1 MFRYEAEKHLK
12 EKILPFWENLT
23 DPGQGGYY
31 GMVDRE
37 LNVFPNA
44 DKGCILHARILW
56 TFSTAA
62 RVLKDAGLRKHAE
75 HAYNAL
81 CMFEDSLNG
90 GVYWSITFDGKPAD
104 TAKHTYCQAFAIY
117 GLAAYYRLTGHE
129 EALKKAEALFRII
142 EERCTV
148 QNGYGEAYKA
158 DFTPESNEKLSENGI
173 LATRTMNT
181 LLHVLESYT
190 ELYRAAGNE
199 EVRQAGIRILKRFL
213 NDIYIPDRHQL
224 KVFMDEDYQP
234 LLDIQSY
241 GHDIEASWLV
251 WDSAEALLPPETRD
265 PYREMCLDL
274 VSTVRERAFTE
285 YGLLNECV
293 NGTVNRQLI
302 WWVQAETV
310 LGFANAF
317 RLTGKAS
324 WGDDLLKEWE
334 SIQTSIVDPRP
345 QGEWFWSLLE
355 DGTLTG
361 PIAGEWKCPYHN
373 GRMCLRVIENNLQ
386 L

>member
-1 MFRYEAEKHLK
+1 MFLYEAEQHLK

-23 DPGQGGYY
+23 DRDHGGYY
-31 GMVDRE
+31 GLVDRD
-37 LNVFPNA
+37 LNTVPEA

-62 RVLKDAGLRKHAE
+62 RVLKDPELRQHAE

-81 CMFEDSLNG
+81 SMFEDRLNG
-90 GVYWSITFDGKPAD
+90 GVYWSVSFDGKPAD

-117 GLAAYYRLTGHE
+117 GLAAYYRLTGCDA
-129 EALKKAEALFRII
+129 ALKKAEALFRVI
-142 EERCTV
+142 EDRCTV
-148 QNGYGEAYKA
+148 PNGYGEAYKA
-158 DFTPESNEKLSENGI
+158 DFSPESNEKLSENGV
-173 LATRTMNT
+173 LASRTMNT
-181 LLHVLESYT
+181 LLHILECYT

-199 EVRQAGIRILKRFL
+199 EVREAGIRILERFL
-213 NDIYIPDRHQL
+213 NEIYIRDKHQL
-224 KVFMDEDYQP
+224 KVFMDENYRP
-234 LLDIQSY
+234 LLDMQSY

-251 WDSAEALLPPETRD
+251 WDSAEVLLSPEVRA

-274 VSTVRERAFTE
+274 VRTVRERAFTE
-285 YGLLNECV
+285 HGLLNECV
-293 NGTVNRQLI
+293 DGTVNRQLI

-310 LGFANAF
+310 LGFANALQ
-317 RLTGKAS
+317 LTGEAA
-324 WGDDLLKEWE
+324 WGKDLLKEWKA
-334 SIQTSIVDPRP
+334 IQTNIVDPRP

-355 DGTLTG
+355 GGTLTG

-373 GRMCLRVIENNLQ
+373 GRMCLRVIENDLK